1 MAQLKVIL
9 SDDFG
14 NEIGYHEYPV
24 GAEATNLN
32 LIERKVEE
40 LRPQILSDITKDLL
54 LHEQSEYKK
63 NELSE
68 QRQLSGENQD
78 NKREF

>member
-9 SDDFG
+9 TDDFG
-14 NEIGYHEYPV
+14 NELGCHKYQVAGEI
-24 GAEATNLN
+24 NKLSR
-32 LIERKVEE
+32 IERTVEE

-63 NELSE
+63 NSISYE
-68 QRQLSGENQD
+68 RQLSAENQD
-78 NKREF
+78 D

>member
-9 SDDFG
+9 TDDFG
-14 NEIGYHEYPV
+14 NELGYHEYPV
-24 GAEATNLN
+24 GEETNNLN

-54 LHEQSEYKK
+54 LREQAEYKK
-63 NELSE
+63 
-68 QRQLSGENQD
+68 
-78 NKREF
+78 KRVIRAKGVIQSRSKR

>member
-9 SDDFG
+9 TDDFG

-24 GAEATNLN
+24 GEEANNLSR
-32 LIERKVEE
+32 IEQKIEE

-54 LHEQSEYKK
+54 LQEQAAYKK
-63 NELSE
+63 NALSE
-68 QRQLSGENQD
+68 QRQLSDQNQD
-78 NKREF
+78 NQW

>member
-1 MAQLKVIL
+1 MAQLKVTL
-9 SDDFG
+9 TDDFG

-24 GAEATNLN
+24 SGETNNLN

-54 LHEQSEYKK
+54 LCEQAAYKK

-68 QRQLSGENQD
+68 QRKLSRKNQD
-78 NKREF
+78 D

>member
-9 SDDFG
+9 TDDFG
-14 NEIGYHEYPV
+14 HEVSSHEYVV
-24 GAEATNLN
+24 GEEINNLSR
-32 LIERKVEE
+32 IERKVEE

-54 LHEQSEYKK
+54 THEQSEYKK

-68 QRQLSGENQD
+68 QREISAQD
-78 NKREF
+78 QDD

>member
-14 NEIGYHEYPV
+14 NEIGSHEYPV
-24 GAEATNLN
+24 DGETNNLN

-54 LHEQSEYKK
+54 LHEQAAYKK
-63 NELSE
+63 NALSE
-68 QRQLSGENQD
+68 QRELSGKN
-78 NKREF
+78 